1 MQQLILIQQNLRI
14 VQTAR
19 MKQQLIPQTQK
30 EISGIVCWGDDLING
45 EESNTYSY
53 MAVLQ
58 KLLTENGYS
67 NLTVINKTLQGGG
80 TLSMMKMAGV
90 SDDTIQDISPNI
102 SRLLMVHS

>member
-1 MQQLILIQQNLRI
+1 MTKKQMQQLILIQQNLRI

-19 MKQQLIPQTQK
+19 MKQQLIPQTQKK

-67 NLTVINKTLQGGG
+67 NLTVINKNASGWWNSFHDENGG
-80 TLSMMKMAGV
+80 SK
-90 SDDTIQDISPNI
+90 
-102 SRLLMVHS
+102 